1 MALEGSGE
9 WAIRTEGLTKLY
21 GTVRALD
28 SLDLRVP
35 AGRVYG
41 FVGPNGSGKTTAI
54 AILLGLMRPTHGRVE
69 LLGTPQ
75 GSARYADVL
84 TRVGALVQ
92 APAFYPFLSGRDN
105 LRVLG
110 ATRRAVSDREIDEAL
125 DRVGLLGR
133 ANQRY
138 HTYSLGMRQ
147 RLAIA
152 LALLGKPDL
161 VILDEPT
168 NGLDP
173 VGIQEVR
180 ELIRELGRS
189 GLTIFLSSHLLYEVE
204 QVCDEVG
211 VIVHG
216 RLVAQGPVSELL
228 RTRGL
233 RLRVSPDPSA
243 NGQAP
248 YRDGVLARKAAECIE
263 ALPWRPRVRLL
274 DDVLWVEAPPERAA
288 ELTRALAV
296 HGIWVSEMVP
306 VRHTLEQYFMELAA
320 AGAPGGDGRA

>member
-1 MALEGSGE
+1 MALQVEGE
-9 WAIRTEGLTKLY
+9 WAIRTEGLTKLF
-21 GTVRALD
+21 GAVRALD

-35 AGRVYG
+35 AGRIYG

-54 AILLGLMRPTHGRVE
+54 AILLGLIRPTRGRVE

-75 GSARYADVL
+75 GSGRYADVL
-84 TRVGALVQ
+84 ARVGALVQ

-105 LRVLG
+105 LRVMG
-110 ATRRAVSDREIDEAL
+110 ATRRPVSDREIDEAL
-125 DRVGLLGR
+125 DRVGLLGK
-133 ANQRY
+133 AGQRY

-152 LALLGKPDL
+152 LALLGKPQL

-180 ELIRELGRS
+180 ELIRDLGRS

-216 RLVAQGPVSELL
+216 RLVAQGPVSQLL

-233 RLRVSPDPSA
+233 RLRVSADPA
-243 NGQAP
+243 TNGQAA
-248 YRDGVLARKAAECIE
+248 YRDGALVRRAAECIE
-263 ALPWRPRVRLL
+263 ALPWRPRVRLG
-274 DDVLWVEAPPERAA
+274 DDVLWVEAPPERGA
-288 ELTRALAV
+288 ELTRALAA
-296 HGIWVSEMVP
+296 HGLWVSEMVP
-306 VRHTLEQYFMELAA
+306 VRSTLEQYFMEVA
-320 AGAPGGDGRA
+320 AGGPPGGNGRR

>member
-1 MALEGSGE
+1 MALGTECA
-9 WAIRTEGLTKLY
+9 WAIRTEGLSKRF
-21 GTVRALD
+21 GAVQALD
-28 SLDLRVP
+28 SVDLRVP

-54 AILLGLMRPTHGRVE
+54 AILLGLMRPTRGRVE
-69 LLGTPQ
+69 LLGVPL
-75 GSARYADVL
+75 GSRRYADAL
-84 TRVGALVQ
+84 ARVGALVQ

-105 LRVLG
+105 LRVM
-110 ATRRAVSDREIDEAL
+110 AASRRPPDDREIDEAL
-125 DRVGLLGR
+125 DRVGLLSRAGR
-133 ANQRY
+133 RY
-138 HTYSLGMRQ
+138 QTYSLGMRQ

-152 LALLGKPDL
+152 LALLGRPRL

-189 GLTIFLSSHLLYEVE
+189 GLTIFLSSHLLHEVE

-216 RLVAQGPVSELL
+216 RLVAQGPVSQLL

-233 RLRVSPDPSA
+233 RLRVSADPSDGRPEA
-243 NGQAP
+243 RNGL
-248 YRDGVLARKAAECIE
+248 LARQAADCLA
-263 ALPWRPRVRLL
+263 ALPGRPRVEVAG
-274 DDVLWVEAPPERAA
+274 DALWVEVPPERGA
-288 ELTRALAV
+288 ELTRALARA
-296 HGIWVSEMVP
+296 GIWVTEMVP
-306 VRHTLEQYFMELAA
+306 VRSTLEQYFMELAA
-320 AGAPGGDGRA
+320 GAPPSEGARP